1 MLAEDA
7 AAPAPATTT
16 QTPGEPVKEGAKQP
30 EGGMWSM
37 MLPLVLMLVV
47 FYFILIRPQRK
58 KEQERQKT
66 REEMLK
72 NMKKNDKVMTIGGM
86 VGNVASIT
94 DEFVVLKVDEKNDVR
109 IKFNRDAISKVL
121 DKESGAG
128 EGIEKSEPHRSDRRR
143 ARPLDRGR

>member
-1 MLAEDA
+1 MTPYAMLAEDA
-7 AAPAPATTT
+7 AAPAPTTTT
-16 QTPGEPVKEGAKQP
+16 QAPGEPVKDAKP
-30 EGGMWSM
+30 EGGFGGMGM
-37 MLPLVLMLVV
+37 MLPLILMLVV

-58 KEQERQKT
+58 KEQERQRT

-72 NMKKNDKVMTIGGM
+72 SMKKNDKVMTIGGM

-121 DKESGAG
+121 DKEGGAG
-128 EGIEKSEPHRSDRRR
+128 EGMEKPGEK
-143 ARPLDRGR
+143 LEEKN

>member
-7 AAPAPATTT
+7 PAAPATTT
-16 QTPGEPVKEGAKQP
+16 QAPGEPGKEAKP
-30 EGGMWSM
+30 EGGLGGMGM

-58 KEQERQKT
+58 KEQERQKQ
-66 REEMLK
+66 RAAMLK

-94 DEFVVLKVDEKNDVR
+94 DESVVLKVDEKNDVR

-121 DKESGAG
+121 DKEGDTS
-128 EGIEKSEPHRSDRRR
+128 EGIEKPGEK
-143 ARPLDRGR
+143 LEEKN